1 MISMGDV
8 QEIAKPQVSEN
19 LTEGWIGESLAGQGV
34 SRGIVVEKLRREV
47 DISDLFL

>member
-8 QEIAKPQVSEN
+8 QEIAERQGSEN
-19 LTEGWIGESLAGQGV
+19 LTEGWISESRAGWGV

-47 DISDLFL
+47 NISDFF